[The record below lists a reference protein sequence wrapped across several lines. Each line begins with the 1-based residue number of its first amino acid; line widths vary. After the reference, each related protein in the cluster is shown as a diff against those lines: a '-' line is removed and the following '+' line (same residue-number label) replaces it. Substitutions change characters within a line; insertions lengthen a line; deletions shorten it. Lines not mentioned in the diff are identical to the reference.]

1 VEIRALDP
9 DRDRPAVRDFYRRA
23 ADYVRLETGAEP
35 DEDTLRDFFE
45 GVPPGGNIA
54 ESAKLGLFADDGRLA
69 AIADLAFGFPEPGDA
84 FIGLLLVD
92 PADRGAGLGP
102 TLLERLEQHA
112 RARGAPRLLLA
123 VLDANPRGRAFWER
137 EGFRVVL
144 TTPPRQLG
152 RRTHVLHRMQ
162 RALDSD

>member
-1 VEIRALDP
+1 VQIRALDP

-45 GVPPGGNIA
+45 GVPPGGNLA

-92 PADRGAGLGP
+92 PADRGAGLGRA
-102 TLLERLEQHA
+102 LLERLEQHA

-137 EGFRVVL
+137 EGFRHVL
-144 TTPPRQLG
+144 TREGLAFG
-152 RRTHVLHRMQ
+152 ARRHTVHRL
-162 RALDSD
+162 ALEL